1 MNHANSSVSEAT
13 HQPTIGK
20 PVTAGRVLKRPQ
32 ATTTAAPVK
41 TPAKSSPKSRPSIGN
56 WCKLLDKSFSNF
68 CAHSTRTRSFVFKCG
83 TIRWKKLGNNSSDVD
98 SHSSKSNSTATTVPT
113 KTSLKLGLRNDM
125 QWCRFLDKFAKMC
138 DRSVK
143 TRNYLI
149 EKCGSYKQPLIAL
162 RCTKCRYIMKFC
174 DGQAR
179 SFGIRN

>member
-1 MNHANSSVSEAT
+1 MQLRKITVVLMVVLSSIFFRDCHCV
-13 HQPTIGK
+13 Q
-20 PVTAGRVLKRPQ
+20 
-32 ATTTAAPVK
+32 
-41 TPAKSSPKSRPSIGN
+41 
-56 WCKLLDKSFSNF
+56 
-68 CAHSTRTRSFVFKCG
+68 
-83 TIRWKKLGNNSSDVD
+83 GNNSSDVD

-113 KTSLKLGLRNDM
+113 KTSLKLGLRNDI

-179 SFGIRN
+179 IFEIRN